1 MIIDYDVQ
9 IIKES
14 GRPAFVVVPYA
25 KWIQLSGDND
35 AGGVY
40 IPSEV
45 RIMHAKTGLS
55 LIASWRRHLKITQR
69 ELAEDLGMTQP
80 AIAQIEKAGTKNRP
94 ETLEKIAHALKIEV
108 EQLTV
113 NFPHSS

>member
-9 IIKES
+9 ILNES

-25 KWIQLSGDND
+25 KWIQISGDND
-35 AGGVY
+35 AGGTY

-69 ELAEDLGMTQP
+69 ELAEKLGMTQP
-80 AIAQIEKAGTKNRP
+80 AIAQIEKARTRNRP
-94 ETLEKIAHALKIEV
+94 ETLEKIAAALNIEV

-113 NFPHSS
+113 TFPHSS